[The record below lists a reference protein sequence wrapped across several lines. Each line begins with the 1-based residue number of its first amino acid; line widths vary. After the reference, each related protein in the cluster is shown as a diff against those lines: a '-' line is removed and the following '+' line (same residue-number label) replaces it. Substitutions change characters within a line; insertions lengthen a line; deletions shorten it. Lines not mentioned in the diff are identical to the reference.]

1 MLVHIELSMQYRRY
15 FSVKRGVADV
25 PCFPG
30 NFDTRAQGRHQ
41 SKVAQEQDY
50 KTCQIKLQLIKL
62 IKYL

>member
-25 PCFPG
+25 PCFHG
-30 NFDTRAQGRHQ
+30 NFDIRARGRHQ

-50 KTCQIKLQLIKL
+50 ETCQIKLKL
-62 IKYL
+62 I